1 MKRLLSILPILLL
14 VLISCE
20 RPITYHGEYDDPK
33 LVVQAILYAGEDSID
48 CFVDRSYF
56 FLDQKPIAREPLPN
70 VTVQIESA
78 SNPSLR
84 LVRLR
89 PVGACYRLYL
99 SEPLQTNDTIRL
111 SVTHPEY
118 GTATAEEV
126 IVPRFEVK
134 LKSSVWDTKK
144 CECRAVFDFPDQP
157 NFSNPLSVAA
167 TVYLNKM
174 KVTTTTNSKGVQTKC
189 DTSYYKTYY
198 TQLESNH
205 AVFASTQNS
214 YNPNK
219 KRYYGSTLAFDGNY
233 TSAKDVE
240 LIMPIDTW
248 YDTTDVYNASSG
260 SKTTRY
266 YTYTVDTCMFTFGVT
281 GPTYATY
288 MKSMRAYYGYSDDDF
303 DDMDLGM
310 ILNEML
316 GLEEPVPVYTNIEN
330 GYGIL
335 MSKGRHVVTITD
347 IQKQ

>member
-56 FLDQKPIAREPLPN
+56 FLDQKPNTREPLPN

-126 IVPRFEVK
+126 IVPRFKVQ

-144 CECRAVFDFPDQP
+144 CECRAVFDFPDSP
-157 NFSNPLSVAA
+157 NLSNSLNVTAIVCWNR
-167 TVYLNKM
+167 VYI
-174 KVTTTTNSKGVQTKC
+174 TTETKNGVQTKC
-189 DTSYYKTYY
+189 DTSYSNSFYNIF
-198 TQLESNH
+198 ESNH
-205 AVFASTQNS
+205 PIFASTQNS
-214 YNPNK
+214 YDTSK
-219 KRYYGSTLAFDGNY
+219 KRYYGTTLYFTGDY

-240 LIMPIDTW
+240 IIMPINDRF
-248 YDTTDVYNASSG
+248 YDTTHVYNYSNG
-260 SKTTRY
+260 VTKYKYT
-266 YTYTVDTCMFTFGVT
+266 TYTVDTCVCTFGVT
-281 GPTYATY
+281 GQTFDTY
-288 MKSMRAYYGYSDDDF
+288 MKSMRAYMGYSDEPY
-303 DDMDLGM
+303 DDMDLGAILSDM
-310 ILNEML
+310 IGM
-316 GLEEPVPVYTNIEN
+316 EEPIPVYTNIEN
-330 GYGIL
+330 GFGL
-335 MSKGRHVVTITD
+335 VASKSRDVITITD